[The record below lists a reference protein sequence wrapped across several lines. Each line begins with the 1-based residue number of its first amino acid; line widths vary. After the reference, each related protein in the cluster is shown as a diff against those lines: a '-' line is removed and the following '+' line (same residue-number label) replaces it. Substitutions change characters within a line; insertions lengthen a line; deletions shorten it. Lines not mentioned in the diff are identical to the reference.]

1 MQELQHLKRQA
12 EILKREVDGLK
23 AAKERN
29 EARERDLMTHLQD
42 YGEYIK
48 MVSLVKA
55 ETEKKVIP
63 LTLTLCLTVIS
74 AANGAG
80 RKASKL

>member
-12 EILKREVDGLK
+12 EILRRQVDGLK

-29 EARERDLMTHLQD
+29 EARERDLMTSLQD

-63 LTLTLCLTVIS
+63 LAL
-74 AANGAG
+74 
-80 RKASKL
+80 